1 VTASLKALHLLM
13 KRKAERRAAAAPQAS
28 LRRIGVAERL
38 ASPQVGLLW
47 LVRLRWHALVA
58 LKVAMTLAPWLM
70 GVSVPWV
77 PAVALVGGIGLS
89 NVALLLYA
97 RSGRPVSAAGIGAVL
112 LGDTLLLTA
121 ALGLSGGPYNPFVSL
136 YVVEVTL
143 AALLLPVRW
152 VFGLGLAGLTGY
164 AVLLAWPHP
173 PVVSGVQGSIA
184 AMTITLGVNAT
195 LVARMVASYRERQ
208 AALARAER
216 EAAQA
221 EKLASLTT
229 LAAGAAHEL
238 ATPLGTIA
246 VAATELEDLIESAP
260 DQALIE
266 ARLIREQVAR
276 CKHILQRMGARAGSE
291 PGELPQTTTAAEA
304 FARVRRELGPR
315 AERLETRG
323 PPDLAFAA
331 PLESLTAVLANL
343 VSNGLQ
349 ASPREATVTLA
360 LSELGDGVRFTSHDR
375 GSGIVPSLLPRL
387 GEPFLT
393 TKQPGE
399 GLGLGLFLAFRF
411 ARACGGQL
419 QIESVWGTGTRVHLD
434 LPGSRQRC
442 T

>member
-1 VTASLKALHLLM
+1 MPPRETAPGLAGT
-13 KRKAERRAAAAPQAS
+13 PQTS
-28 LRRIGVAERL
+28 LRRITVAERL
-38 ASPQVGLLW
+38 SSPQVGLLW

-77 PAVALVGGIGLS
+77 PAVALVSGIGLS
-89 NVALLLYA
+89 NIALLLYA

-246 VAATELEDLIESAP
+246 VAATELEELIASAP
-260 DQALIE
+260 GQALSE

-304 FARVRRELGPR
+304 FARVRGELGPR
-315 AERLETRG
+315 AERLETEG
-323 PPDLAFAA
+323 APDLAFAA

-349 ASPREATVTLA
+349 ASSREATVTLE
-360 LSELGDGVRFTSHDR
+360 LSELGGDGVRFTSHDR
-375 GSGIVPSLLPRL
+375 GSGIEPSLLPRL

-419 QIESVWGTGTRVHLD
+419 QIESVWGSGTRVHLD
-434 LPGSRQRC
+434 LPGSRRRGS
-442 T
+442 

>member
-1 VTASLKALHLLM
+1 MAD
-13 KRKAERRAAAAPQAS
+13 
-28 LRRIGVAERL
+28 RL
-38 ASPQVGLLW
+38 SSPEVGLRW

-70 GVSVPWV
+70 GVSVPWL
-77 PAVALVGGIGLS
+77 PAVALVSGIGLS
-89 NVALLLYA
+89 NVALSFWA
-97 RSGRPVSAAGIGAVL
+97 RSGRRVSTAGIGGVL

-152 VFGLGLAGLTGY
+152 VLGLGLAGVMGY
-164 AVLLAWPHP
+164 AMLLAWPHA
-173 PVVSGVQGSIA
+173 PVASGVQGSLA
-184 AMTITLGVNAT
+184 AMTITLGINAT
-195 LVARMVASYRERQ
+195 LVARMVTAYRERQ
-208 AALARAER
+208 QALARAER
-216 EAAQA
+216 ETAQA

-246 VAATELEDLIESAP
+246 VAATELEELIESAP
-260 DQALIE
+260 ELARLE

-291 PGELPQTTTAAEA
+291 PGELAQPTTAAET
-304 FARVRRELGPR
+304 FDRVRRELGAR
-315 AERLETRG
+315 AVRLDTHG
-323 PPDLAFAA
+323 PPGLTFTA

-349 ASPREATVTLA
+349 ASPPQANVTL
-360 LSELGDGVRFTSHDR
+360 SSSDLGDGVRFTSQDR
-375 GSGIVPSLLPRL
+375 GSGIEPSLLPRL

-411 ARACGGQL
+411 ASACGGQL
-419 QIESVWGTGTRVHLD
+419 QIESVPGVGTRVHLD
-434 LPGSRQRC
+434 LPRSPGRS

>member
-1 VTASLKALHLLM
+1 M
-13 KRKAERRAAAAPQAS
+13 R
-28 LRRIGVAERL
+28 
-38 ASPQVGLLW
+38 W

-58 LKVAMTLAPWLM
+58 LTVAVTLAPWLM
-70 GVSVPWV
+70 GVSVPWM
-77 PAVALVGGIGLS
+77 PALALVSGIGLS
-89 NVALLLYA
+89 NVALLSWA
-97 RSGRPVSAAGIGAVL
+97 RSARHVRSAGIGLVL
-112 LGDTLLLTA
+112 FGDVLLLTA
-121 ALGLSGGPYNPFVSL
+121 ALGMSGGPYNPFVSL

-152 VFGLGLAGLTGY
+152 VLGLVLTSVLGY
-164 AVLLAWPHP
+164 AALLAWPHP
-173 PVVSGVQGSIA
+173 PVATGVQGSIV
-184 AMTITLGVNAT
+184 AMTVTLGINAA
-195 LVARMVASYRERQ
+195 LVARMVEAYRERQ
-208 AALARAER
+208 RALARAER

-246 VAATELEDLIESAP
+246 VSATELEALIASAP
-260 DQALIE
+260 EQALFE

-276 CKHILQRMGARAGSE
+276 CKLILQRMGARAGSD
-291 PGELPQTTTAAEA
+291 PGELAQPTTAEET
-304 FARVRRELGPR
+304 FARVRRELGAR
-315 AERLETRG
+315 AERLEALG
-323 PPDLAFAA
+323 PPALAFSA

-343 VSNGLQ
+343 VSNGLH
-349 ASPREATVTLA
+349 ASPPDANVTLEA
-360 LSELGDGVRFTSHDR
+360 SELGESVRFTSHDR
-375 GSGIVPSLLPRL
+375 GSGIEPSLLPRL

-419 QIESVWGTGTRVHLD
+419 QVESVPGVGTRVHLD
-434 LPGSRQRC
+434 LPRARQGS